1 MCPSPPRPDQQWTV
15 CGRGAEIA
23 KRRERISAMVV
34 HAGLRERVSPTE
46 VPLFSFEGGVLLRPS
61 ANRVLCGVRRA
72 WDICVPGP

>member
-46 VPLFSFEGGVLLRPS
+46 VPLFSFEGGDVSTLRLNPS
-61 ANRVLCGVRRA
+61 LKGCERSAAV
-72 WDICVPGP
+72 